1 MSSRELIDSLRR
13 AGDEKVCALW
23 REAEDEAGTIRAE
36 IETRIDRMRA
46 DSGRV
51 LAARVDAL
59 MTAAI
64 SEAKSRARL
73 SKLTAEKTLSGR
85 LFSAASLAIQWLRDD
100 RYPALFEKLALEFPS
115 LDWQVVRV
123 NPGDVGFAKKYFP
136 KAEIVP
142 DEKITGGVDATAE
155 GGAIRVINTFE
166 KRLERSWMDLLPEL
180 IKDVYQE
187 VSSGAPSAS

>member
-1 MSSRELIDSLRR
+1 MSSRELIESLRR

-23 REAEDEAGTIRAE
+23 REAEAEAGTIRAE
-36 IETRIDRMRA
+36 IENRIGRMKADR
-46 DSGRV
+46 GRV
-51 LAARVDAL
+51 LAVSVDAVL
-59 MTAAI
+59 TAAM

-73 SKLTAEKTLSGR
+73 SRLNAEKTLSER
-85 LFSAASLAIQWLRDD
+85 LFSAASFALRRLRDD
-100 RYPALFEKLALEFPS
+100 RYPALFEKLALELPF
-115 LDWQVVRV
+115 LDWQVVQV

-142 DEKITGGVDATAE
+142 DDKITGGMDATAE

>member
-1 MSSRELIDSLRR
+1 MSVRELVESLRK

-23 REAEDEAGTIRAE
+23 REAEDEAGAIRTE
-36 IETRIDRMRA
+36 IEDRIGRMRA

-59 MTAAI
+59 LTAAI
-64 SEAKSRARL
+64 GEAKNRARFSRL
-73 SKLTAEKTLSGR
+73 NAERTLSER
-85 LFSAASLAIQWLRDD
+85 LFSAASSALRRLRDD
-100 RYPALFEKLALEFPS
+100 RYPALFEKLALELPS
-115 LDWQVVRV
+115 LDWQVVQV

-142 DEKITGGVDATAE
+142 DDKITGGMDATAE

-166 KRLERSWMDLLPEL
+166 KRLERSWLDLLPDL
-180 IKDVYQE
+180 IKDVYKE
-187 VSSGAPSAS
+187 VSRGAPSAT

>member
-1 MSSRELIDSLRR
+1 MSSRELVESLRR

-23 REAEDEAGTIRAE
+23 REAEDEAGAIRAE
-36 IETRIDRMRA
+36 IEDRIGGKRA
-46 DSGRV
+46 ESGRD

-73 SKLTAEKTLSGR
+73 SKLTAEKTLADR
-85 LFSAASLAIQWLRDD
+85 LFSAASIALQRLRED
-100 RYPALFEKLALEFPS
+100 RDGSLFEKLALELPS

-123 NPGDVGFAKKYFP
+123 NPGDLHFAKKYFP

-142 DEKITGGVDATAE
+142 DEKITGGMDATAE
-155 GGAIRVINTFE
+155 AGAIRVINTFE